1 MVTNCTY
8 DGVCYNAKEA
18 QDLLEKTS
26 DRLHFDEAW
35 YGYARFNP
43 IYADHYAM
51 RGEPGDHNGP
61 TVFATHST
69 HKLLNALSQASYI
82 HVREGRTLTAPST
95 RLHMM
100 HATTFLRCMPS
111 AHPTTWRCR

>member
-1 MVTNCTY
+1 MTNCTY

-26 DRLHFDEAW
+26 DRLHFDEAR

-51 RGEPGDHNGP
+51 RGEPRAITTVLPFSPP
-61 TVFATHST
+61 T
-69 HKLLNALSQASYI
+69 
-82 HVREGRTLTAPST
+82 P
-95 RLHMM
+95 
-100 HATTFLRCMPS
+100 
-111 AHPTTWRCR
+111 PTNC

>member
-1 MVTNCTY
+1 MTNCTY

-51 RGEPGDHNGP
+51 RGERRSQRSYRFSPP
-61 TVFATHST
+61 T
-69 HKLLNALSQASYI
+69 
-82 HVREGRTLTAPST
+82 P
-95 RLHMM
+95 
-100 HATTFLRCMPS
+100 
-111 AHPTTWRCR
+111 PTNC

>member
-1 MVTNCTY
+1 MQPETLQKKISESPLTKDKVGQKPSYCVVTNCTY

-51 RGEPGDHNGP
+51 RGEPGDHNVLPFSPP
-61 TVFATHST
+61 T
-69 HKLLNALSQASYI
+69 
-82 HVREGRTLTAPST
+82 P
-95 RLHMM
+95 
-100 HATTFLRCMPS
+100 
-111 AHPTTWRCR
+111 PTNC

>member
-1 MVTNCTY
+1 MTNCTY

-26 DRLHFDEAW
+26 DRLHFDEAR

-51 RGEPGDHNGP
+51 RGEPGR
-61 TVFATHST
+61 
-69 HKLLNALSQASYI
+69 SQRSYRFR
-82 HVREGRTLTAPST
+82 HPLHPQTAECAVT
-95 RLHMM
+95 G
-100 HATTFLRCMPS
+100 FLYSC
-111 AHPTTWRCR
+111 T

>member
-1 MVTNCTY
+1 KDKAGQKPSYCVVTNCTY

-26 DRLHFDEAW
+26 ERLHFDEAW

-61 TVFATHST
+61 TVFATHSP
-69 HKLLNALSQASYI
+69 HKLLNALSQA
-82 HVREGRTLTAPST
+82 
-95 RLHMM
+95 
-100 HATTFLRCMPS
+100 
-111 AHPTTWRCR
+111 

>member
-51 RGEPGDHNGP
+51 RGE
-61 TVFATHST
+61 
-69 HKLLNALSQASYI
+69 
-82 HVREGRTLTAPST
+82 
-95 RLHMM
+95 
-100 HATTFLRCMPS
+100 
-111 AHPTTWRCR
+111 TWRSQRSYRFPPPTPPTNC